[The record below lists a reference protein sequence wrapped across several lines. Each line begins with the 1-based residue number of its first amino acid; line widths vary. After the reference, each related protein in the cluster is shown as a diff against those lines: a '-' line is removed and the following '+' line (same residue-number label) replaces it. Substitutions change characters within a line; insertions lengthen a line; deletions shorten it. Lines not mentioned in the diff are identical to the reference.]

1 MLGQN
6 IELQHDLES
15 FISVLVVLS
24 AKSNV
29 LLFALSRQ
37 LEQIQLEL
45 TKANEKAVQL
55 QKSVEQTTQKAEQSQ
70 QETLKIH
77 QAELKNLQDQLTDMV
92 RAIPEALMN
101 CLQSVVPL
109 CFNCAPIVLS
119 SVRKSRSRP
128 ARINTRIYRQSMR
141 KKLQR

>member
-15 FISVLVVLS
+15 FISVLVLLS
-24 AKSNV
+24 AKNNV
-29 LLFALSRQ
+29 LLFGLSRQ

-92 RAIPEALMN
+92 RTT
-101 CLQSVVPL
+101 
-109 CFNCAPIVLS
+109 
-119 SVRKSRSRP
+119 SRSADELP
-128 ARINTRIYRQSMR
+128 VEYCTA
-141 KKLQR
+141 LL

>member
-6 IELQHDLES
+6 IELQHNLES

-29 LLFALSRQ
+29 LLFGLSRQ
-37 LEQIQLEL
+37 LEQIQVEL

-55 QKSVEQTTQKAEQSQ
+55 QKNVEQTTQKAEQSQ

-77 QAELKNLQDQLTDMV
+77 QAELKNMQDQLMDMV
-92 RAIPEALMN
+92 R
-101 CLQSVVPL
+101 
-109 CFNCAPIVLS
+109 
-119 SVRKSRSRP
+119 
-128 ARINTRIYRQSMR
+128 TT
-141 KKLQR
+141 